1 MKAILLNGARES
13 ADTAPGLL
21 NDALASAGWLVTPC
35 VLREMK
41 IADCLGCFGCWIK
54 TPGRCII
61 HDEADDIARAWVNS
75 DGAILLSPV
84 TFGGY
89 SSELKKALDRMIC
102 LAQPFFRKVRGET
115 HHVPRYDRQWP
126 ILVIGT
132 LPAPDPESERLF
144 ADLVRR
150 NSINMDALVCHCG
163 FLYDHEAPD
172 AKLKKIRTWLDTIVS
187 GQNG

>member
-1 MKAILLNGARES
+1 MKAILLNGERES
-13 ADTAPGLL
+13 SGTASGML
-21 NDALASAGWLVTPC
+21 NDVLASAGWMVTTF

-41 IADCLGCFGCWIK
+41 IADCVGCFGCWIK

-61 HDEADDIARAWVNS
+61 RDEADDIARALVNS
-75 DGAILLSPV
+75 NCAIFLSPV

-89 SSELKKALDRMIC
+89 SSELKKALDRSIC
-102 LAQPFFRKVRGET
+102 LAQPFFRKVHGET

-126 ILVIGT
+126 VLVIGT
-132 LPAPDPESERLF
+132 LPAPDPESEQLF

-150 NSINMDALVCHCG
+150 NGINLNALTCQSG

-172 AKLKKIRTWLDTIVS
+172 AKRKKIQTWLDTIVS
-187 GQNG
+187 GQDG